1 MLEVDKLTVRFGA
14 VTAFED
20 VDIKISE
27 GEIVGLVGHNG
38 AGKTTLFRAICG
50 LEAAESGTV
59 KLGGEVVTG
68 ERADRMARR
77 QLAFVPQGKA
87 IFGEMS
93 VADNLRL
100 ARSAATGQ
108 GLSEERLF
116 EIFPILR
123 EKQAEFARSLS
134 GGQQQMLAL
143 SLALARGPKII
154 LLDEP
159 STGLAPVLVQ
169 NVFEIVRQLNAE
181 LRTTFLIIDQNVEM
195 LLRLADRTYV
205 LKAGRM
211 VYDGPSAELSGAALW
226 SYF

>member
-1 MLEVDKLTVRFGA
+1 
-14 VTAFED
+14 
-20 VDIKISE
+20 
-27 GEIVGLVGHNG
+27 
-38 AGKTTLFRAICG
+38 
-50 LEAAESGTV
+50 
-59 KLGGEVVTG
+59 GGEAVTG

-93 VADNLRL
+93 VGDNLRL
-100 ARSAATGQ
+100 ARSASTGQ

-116 EIFPILR
+116 EIFPILK

-169 NVFEIVRQLNAE
+169 NVFEIVRQLNVE

-211 VYDGPSAELSGAALW
+211 VYDGPSSELSGAALW